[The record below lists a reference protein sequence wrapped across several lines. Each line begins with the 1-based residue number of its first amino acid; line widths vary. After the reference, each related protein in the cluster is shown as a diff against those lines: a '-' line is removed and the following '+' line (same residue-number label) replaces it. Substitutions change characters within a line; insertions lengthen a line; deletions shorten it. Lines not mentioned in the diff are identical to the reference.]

1 MEMIEVKSS
10 NIRKIGHDTARK
22 VLAIEF
28 TSGQTYEY
36 QDVSSEVFEK
46 MRAAE
51 SVGKF
56 FFGQIKN
63 GGYKYAKMENAK

>member
-1 MEMIEVKSS
+1 MDMIEVKSS
-10 NIRKIGHDTARK
+10 NIRKIGHDAARK

-36 QDVSSEVFEK
+36 QDVAPDVFEK
-46 MRAAE
+46 MRTAE

-56 FFGQIKN
+56 FFGNIKT
-63 GGYKYAKMENAK
+63 GGYKYAKMEAPK